1 MNDSYD
7 NMYPCDKSRSTLDT
21 PKRDIFSE
29 INNFGDYCATQCG
42 VDADH
47 LDETSKFIEILSG
60 IRLESE
66 TEIDISQFS
75 DPTTVVAIPPEANEV
90 EIPIIPT
97 SPISPN
103 TSDSSRE
110 RENLCRMMRGGD
122 EKRAKL
128 DNKGIINVTEE
139 MGEKKEEEGKKGKL
153 WRRKK
158 KKTRRTMMT
167 WMIPMM
173 TRMMT
178 KRSKM
183 KKWKMF
189 LKMQKNWWK

>member
-1 MNDSYD
+1 
-7 NMYPCDKSRSTLDT
+7 MYPCDKSRSTLNT

-60 IRLESE
+60 IRSESE

-75 DPTTVVAIPPEANEV
+75 DPTTAVAIPPEANEV

-103 TSDSSRE
+103 TSHSS
-110 RENLCRMMRGGD
+110 GGKRKSLSDD
-122 EKRAKL
+122 EGGGGGR
-128 DNKGIINVTEE
+128 
-139 MGEKKEEEGKKGKL
+139 KKG
-153 WRRKK
+153 
-158 KKTRRTMMT
+158 
-167 WMIPMM
+167 
-173 TRMMT
+173 
-178 KRSKM
+178 
-183 KKWKMF
+183 
-189 LKMQKNWWK
+189 